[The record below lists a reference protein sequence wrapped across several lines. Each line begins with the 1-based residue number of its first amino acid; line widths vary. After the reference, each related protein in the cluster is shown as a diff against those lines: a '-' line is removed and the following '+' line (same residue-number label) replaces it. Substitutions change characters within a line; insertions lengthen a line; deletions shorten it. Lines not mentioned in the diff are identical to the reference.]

1 MDILRLYCCLTTL
14 TWSGKDSLKIQNF
27 SISSCCKELRKL
39 LALYKSCIII
49 IIIIDVIIP
58 LYMKYIETGAPEFRD
73 YKSCVGQIAE
83 LTTLLY
89 MFYHNM
95 IHGGL
100 VPIQSTL

>member
-1 MDILRLYCCLTTL
+1 
-14 TWSGKDSLKIQNF
+14 
-27 SISSCCKELRKL
+27 
-39 LALYKSCIII
+39 
-49 IIIIDVIIP
+49 
-58 LYMKYIETGAPEFRD
+58 MKYIETGAPEFRD